1 LKPTFKRFDFV
12 DSRNRAR
19 RAPFSVPFLDLILLF
34 GFSLYLS
41 QNQQLKSQGIVVE
54 LPTTSIGSEIID
66 GTLCHGTI
74 FIGINGMLFLN
85 GERLSFET
93 LDRALVR
100 LKKPELGNLKLL
112 VQTDREVRIES
123 FVRIC
128 EVLRARSIETI
139 LMGVNPKSSFLP

>member
-1 LKPTFKRFDFV
+1 MKSTFKRFDFAHAQ
-12 DSRNRAR
+12 NRGR

-34 GFSLYLS
+34 GLSLYLS
-41 QNQQLKSQGIVVE
+41 ENQQFKFQGMVLE
-54 LPTTSIGSEIID
+54 LPPVSIGSEIID
-66 GTLCHGTI
+66 EAFCHGTL
-74 FIGINGMLFLN
+74 FIGVNGMLFLN
-85 GERLSFET
+85 GERLTIET
-93 LDRALVR
+93 LDQALVR

-139 LMGVNPKSSFLP
+139 LVGVKPKSSFQP

>member
-1 LKPTFKRFDFV
+1 MKSTFKRFDFV
-12 DSRNRAR
+12 DARNRAR

-41 QNQQLKSQGIVVE
+41 QNQQLKSQGMAVA
-54 LPTTSIGSEIID
+54 LPSASIGSGIID
-66 GTLCHGTI
+66 GALCHGTL

-93 LDRALVR
+93 LDQTLVR

-112 VQTDREVRIES
+112 VQADREVRIES

-128 EVLRARSIETI
+128 EVLRGRSVETI
-139 LMGVNPKSSFLP
+139 LVGLNPESSFHP